1 MATKSIFVGGL
12 PDEATEALVRA
23 AFIPFGDL
31 TEVHV
36 PLEHATQ
43 KNKGFGFVEFVDEAD
58 AAAALE
64 NMNGA
69 ELCGKTLRVTAS
81 RPRVARNRP
90 VWEDAQEWFN
100 GLSKEGDGAGAGA
113 ADSTGAK

>member
-81 RPRVARNRP
+81 RPRIARNRP